1 MPKLDLTDRFCAT
14 IKTQRIEDYFDA
26 KTTGLGLRVSPS
38 GGKVWS
44 VMFTNPGDG
53 KRARVT
59 LGRIPQ

>member
-38 GGKVWS
+38 GGPHRS
-44 VMFTNPGDG
+44 PSP
-53 KRARVT
+53 A
-59 LGRIPQ
+59 LCL